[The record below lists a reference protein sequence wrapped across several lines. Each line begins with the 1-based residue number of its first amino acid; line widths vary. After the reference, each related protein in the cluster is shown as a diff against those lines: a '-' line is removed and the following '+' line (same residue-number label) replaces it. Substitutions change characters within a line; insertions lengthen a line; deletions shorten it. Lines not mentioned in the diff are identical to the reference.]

1 MSEKMTKEK
10 AEKIVADKNVLNN
23 VNCPDPHC
31 QLVQNYGTAKGF
43 LEGWDARMEFEAE
56 RNGKPREPKE

>member
-1 MSEKMTKEK
+1 MEKMTIEK
-10 AEKIVADKNVLNN
+10 AKGVISKHE
-23 VNCPDPHC
+23 H
-31 QLVQNYGTAKGF
+31 AKENAHAEILDILEIGKAYGF